1 MNQLLD
7 LLKVRNI
14 LAIGTVVVC
23 SIMVIHKGDI
33 PNSYREITLMII
45 GGRLALAKPDEESKK

>member
-1 MNQLLD
+1 
-7 LLKVRNI
+7 
-14 LAIGTVVVC
+14 
-23 SIMVIHKGDI
+23 MVIHKGDI